1 MSLIYFHLQQD
12 EVEDSDVDEVE
23 EEEEEEDEKI
33 TRNWS
38 VLKSTPQ
45 LRKSKV
51 FYFFY

>member
-1 MSLIYFHLQQD
+1 MTLLLLGQD
-12 EVEDSDVDEVE
+12 EESEGEEDKEDDEVE
-23 EEEEEEDEKI
+23 EEI

-51 FYFFY
+51 PSLQIQ